1 MNNSKDYDI
10 NYSIDAM
17 CLHFTESR
25 YKILYGWNVYS
36 EIGNILKFAKARTA

>member
-10 NYSIDAM
+10 NYSIDGMGVYFRGAK
-17 CLHFTESR
+17 H
-25 YKILYGWNVYS
+25 KILYRWNIYS